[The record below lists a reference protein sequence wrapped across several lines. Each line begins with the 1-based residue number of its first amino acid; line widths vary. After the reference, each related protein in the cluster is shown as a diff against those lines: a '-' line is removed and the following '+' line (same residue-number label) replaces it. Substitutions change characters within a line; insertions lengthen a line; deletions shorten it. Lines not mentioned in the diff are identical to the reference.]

1 MKIVGRDS
9 MEVLIDLEAV
19 MMAQKGMIA
28 AQIVVGRW
36 IDPKVPDLASI
47 NPLRQDLDMMIMI
60 GFNLSAELF

>member
-1 MKIVGRDS
+1 MIEDRDAMEALIVR
-9 MEVLIDLEAV
+9 EVELIG
-19 MMAQKGMIA
+19 QKGMMD

-36 IDPKVPDLASI
+36 IDPKALALTSI